1 MANENSKLIDAPD
14 YSYRHCQ
21 GELTRVRAE
30 GDAENVYRYTFKAS
44 STGRVRVYGNT
55 YEVLDHGAGAVRMG
69 WIGSGNAPFLWMHDR
84 EKPIGIIEGA
94 RLDGAN
100 IVLDVL
106 MSPNATDIIS
116 DIEAGILKNVSVGYR
131 IYKESVTSRDETS
144 GETVWTVTDWEP
156 RECSLVTIPADDSVG
171 FGRSERCEHL
181 KSRDRASVEKKQN
194 ISTNMNDPV
203 APTIS
208 VTEAER
214 SRTDAVTQ
222 ERQRVSAISE
232 VADKARSA
240 GLGDF
245 STAANEAIS
254 KGTSV
259 EDFQRSVLN
268 GIVKT
273 PGVSTEQLGL
283 STKEAKRYDF
293 GNVIVGMLEGDLAKR
308 AAFELE
314 VSNEIKKRQDRGADT
329 NRVAIPADVLL
340 RGYIPR
346 NPAVAAAMGF
356 GNRERAMVSAVATTG
371 ALSETGNQAAA
382 HMISNDL
389 LPDMLIES
397 LREEAVILGLGVTM
411 LPGLTG
417 DVRIPREIID
427 PLFYWVG
434 EDREPTEGNYDLD
447 EIALN
452 FKTVAARIPFTRQS
466 IKQSSRNIENMA
478 LASLRRGLALAID
491 NALLN
496 GTGASGQPLGVFGT
510 AGIGA
515 VVTGGSPSY
524 ANLIALWAAIRNA
537 NVDQSR
543 ARLVTNTLGA
553 QRLLETKKDAGSGE
567 FLAKFGESNSRISTA
582 IGMAEVCNTVPAAKM
597 VYGDFSK
604 LFVGMWGGLEIVRD
618 TSTKVATGGV
628 VLRFFQDIDC
638 KVARSSAFAAIADI
652 A

>member
-1 MANENSKLIDAPD
+1 MAKSNLIDAPD
-14 YSYRHCQ
+14 YNYRHCQ

-44 STGRVRVYGNT
+44 STGRVRVFGNT
-55 YEVLDHGAGAVRMG
+55 YEVLEHGAGAVRMG
-69 WIGSGNAPFLWMHDR
+69 WFASGNAPFLWMHDR

-94 RLDGAN
+94 RLENSN

-106 MSPNATDIIS
+106 MSPNATDIVR
-116 DIEAGILKNVSVGYR
+116 DIDAGILKNVSVGYR
-131 IYKESVTSRDETS
+131 IFKESVTSRDEVS

-156 RECSLVTIPADDSVG
+156 RECSLVTVPADDSVG
-171 FGRSERCEHL
+171 FGRSERSESL
-181 KSRDRASVEKKQN
+181 KSRDRNQVENNSSKTN
-194 ISTNMNDPV
+194 TMDTPPSTITTV
-203 APTIS
+203 
-208 VTEAER
+208 EAER
-214 SRTDAVTQ
+214 SRTDAVTT
-222 ERQRVSAISE
+222 ERNRVSAIS
-232 VADKARSA
+232 AAAIAALAA

-245 STAANEAIS
+245 SARADEAIKNGS
-254 KGTSV
+254 EV
-259 EDFQRSVLN
+259 ADFQRHILDNVK
-268 GIVKT
+268 KT
-273 PGVSTEQLGL
+273 PGVSTEELGL
-283 STKEAKRYDF
+283 SQKEAKRYDF
-293 GNVIVGMLEGDLAKR
+293 GNVINGMLEGDLSKR

-314 VSNEIKKRQDRGADT
+314 VSSAIKKRQDRGADPE
-329 NRVAIPADVLL
+329 RVAIPADVLL

-397 LREEAVILGLGVTM
+397 LREEAIILGLGVTM

-515 VVTGGSPSY
+515 VTTGGSPSY
-524 ANLIALWAAIRNA
+524 ANLLALWAALSNSH
-537 NVDQSR
+537 VDQSR

-567 FLAKFGESNSRISTA
+567 FLAKFGESNNRISTA

-597 VYGDFSK
+597 LYGDFSK
-604 LFVGMWGGLEIVRD
+604 LFVGMWGSLEIVRD

>member
-1 MANENSKLIDAPD
+1 MSNSNLIDAPD
-14 YSYRHCQ
+14 FNYRHCT
-21 GELTRVRAE
+21 GELARVRAD
-30 GDAENVYRYTFKAS
+30 GDGEEVYRYEFKAS
-44 STGRVRVYGNT
+44 SAGRIRVYGNT
-55 YEVLDHGAGAVRMG
+55 YEVLDHGQGAVRMD

-84 EKPIGIIEGA
+84 SKPIGIIENA
-94 RLDGAN
+94 RLEGQN
-100 IVLDVL
+100 IVMTVR
-106 MSPNATDIIS
+106 MSPNATDIIT

-131 IYKESVTSRDETS
+131 IYKESVTSRDEDS

-156 RECSLVTIPADDSVG
+156 KECSLVSVPADASVG
-171 FGRSERCEHL
+171 MGRSESL
-181 KSRDRASVEKKQN
+181 KSRDRQSVENNSSKIN
-194 ISTNMNDPV
+194 TMDTPPS
-203 APTIS
+203 TIS
-208 VTEAER
+208 ITEAER
-214 SRTDAVTQ
+214 SRTDAVTS
-222 ERQRVSAISE
+222 ERNRVSAIST
-232 VADKARSA
+232 VADQARSS

-245 STAANEAIS
+245 SAKATDAIA

-259 EDFQRSVLN
+259 EEFQRHVLDN
-268 GIVKT
+268 VKKT
-273 PGVSTEQLGL
+273 PGVSTEELGL
-283 STKEAKRYDF
+283 SQKEAKRYDF
-293 GNVIVGMLEGDLAKR
+293 GNVINGMLEGDLSKR

-314 VSNEIKKRQDRGADT
+314 VSSAIKKRQDRGADPE
-329 NRVAIPADVLL
+329 RVAIPADVLL

-397 LREEAVILGLGVTM
+397 LREEAIILGLGVTM

-515 VVTGGSPSY
+515 VTTGGSPSY
-524 ANLIALWAAIRNA
+524 ANLLALWAALSNSH
-537 NVDQSR
+537 VDQSR

-553 QRLLETKKDAGSGE
+553 QKLLETKKDAGSGE
-567 FLAKFGESNSRISTA
+567 FLAKFGESNNRISTA

-597 VYGDFSK
+597 LYGDFSK

-618 TSTKVATGGV
+618 SSTKVATGGV

-638 KVARSSAFAAIADI
+638 KVARSAAFAAIADI